1 MEGERTKKS
10 LTIVHSKTI
19 HNIHVK
25 KRKHLLPVL
34 LATKKRSIKFYARN
48 KQVLALIGLVFS
60 KL

>member
-25 KRKHLLPVL
+25 KEKTFTPRFVSNKKTKH
-34 LATKKRSIKFYARN
+34 
-48 KQVLALIGLVFS
+48 
-60 KL
+60 